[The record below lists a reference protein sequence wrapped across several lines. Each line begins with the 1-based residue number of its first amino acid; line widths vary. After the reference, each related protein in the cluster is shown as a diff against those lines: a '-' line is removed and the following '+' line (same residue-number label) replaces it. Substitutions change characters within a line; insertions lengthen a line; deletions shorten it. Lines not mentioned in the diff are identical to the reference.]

1 MVAVRNSKKFEEENR
16 PFRVDADAVIEIWN
30 KEPIW
35 YPDSGAYDGRVDEVN
50 DDIDL
55 LTSMSTKEFEE
66 KYDKKLD
73 YGGKVPISGII
84 DD

>member
-35 YPDSGAYDGRVDEVN
+35 YPDSGAYDGLIDEVN

-55 LTSMSTKEFEE
+55 LTSMSVDEFEK
-66 KYDKKLD
+66 KYGIKLD
-73 YGGKVPISGII
+73 YGATVPVSRIVA
-84 DD
+84 

>member
-35 YPDSGAYDGRVDEVN
+35 YSVAGAYDGRVDEVN

-55 LTSMSTKEFEE
+55 LTSMSANEFKK
-66 KYDKKLD
+66 KYGMKLD
-73 YGGKVPISGII
+73 YGATVPVSRIVA
-84 DD
+84 